1 LWRLG
6 KTHILRVKITVFNI
20 SIVSKLLSSHSK
32 NIEMSDSEIVRE
44 YLRTQNS
51 LYFSQLYRKYAN
63 KVYGKCLS
71 ILKNDD
77 EARDAVQDIFVKI
90 MLNMGGFGE
99 KSQFSTW
106 IYSITYNYCIDT
118 IRKRKKEK
126 TLFSDE
132 LENTKDVADEEVPDE
147 YLLEMDVKQLK
158 TVLEMLPAGDRAVLL
173 MKYQD
178 DMSIKDIAD
187 GLNKTESAIKMKIK
201 RAKHKA
207 QEIFND
213 MYKRDI

>member
-1 LWRLG
+1 
-6 KTHILRVKITVFNI
+6 
-20 SIVSKLLSSHSK
+20 LSSQTKH
-32 NIEMSDSEIVRE
+32 IELTDNEVVRE
-44 YLRTQNS
+44 YIRTQNEV
-51 LYFSQLYRKYAN
+51 YFSQLYRKYAN

-90 MLNMGGFGE
+90 MLNMSGFGE

-106 IYSITYNYCIDT
+106 IYSITYNYCIDM

-132 LENTKDVADEEVPDE
+132 IENASDVADEEVPDE
-147 YLLEMDVKQLK
+147 YLMEMDIKQLK
-158 TVLEMLPAGDRAVLL
+158 IVLEKLPAGDRAVLL

-178 DMSIKDIAD
+178 EMSIRDIAD
-187 GLNKTESAIKMKIK
+187 GMDKTESAIKMKIK

-207 QEIFND
+207 QEIFED
-213 MYKRDI
+213 LFKHSL

>member
-1 LWRLG
+1 M
-6 KTHILRVKITVFNI
+6 
-20 SIVSKLLSSHSK
+20 SSQAKH
-32 NIEMSDSEIVRE
+32 IEMTDNEIVRE
-44 YLRTQNS
+44 YLRTNNA
-51 LYFSQLYRKYAN
+51 LYFSHLYRKYAN
-63 KVYGKCLS
+63 KVYGKCIS

-90 MLNMGGFGE
+90 MLNMSGFGE
-99 KSQFSTW
+99 KAQFSTW

-132 LENTKDVADEEVPDE
+132 IEKAPDVADEEVPDE
-147 YLLEMDVKQLK
+147 YLMEMDVKQLK
-158 TVLEMLPAGDRAVLL
+158 IVLEKLPAGDRAVLL

-178 DMSIKDIAD
+178 EMSIKDISEALD
-187 GLNKTESAIKMKIK
+187 KTESAIKMKIK

-207 QEIFND
+207 QEIFEDLFN
-213 MYKRDI
+213 RNI